1 MKLGAVTRWAVLA
14 GAAAAL
20 LAAGC
25 GGDEGPTREE
35 FTRETNAICKRHTA
49 KIEEAASKVL
59 GGGQLPDPRE
69 FGRLARG
76 TIIPEVKR
84 QFEELRE
91 VEPPEELEEEY
102 REFLATGEDIAAKME
117 RDLTL
122 IMNPANFEE
131 LNRQADELGLSRAC
145 RVGPD

>member
-1 MKLGAVTRWAVLA
+1 MTLRTVTTWATLA

-25 GGDEGPTREE
+25 GGDDGPTREE
-35 FTRETNAICKRHTA
+35 FTREANAICKRHTA

-59 GGGQLPDPRE
+59 GGGQLPNPRE
-69 FGRLARG
+69 FGKLARG
-76 TIIPEVKR
+76 TIIPEVKQ

-91 VEPPEELEEEY
+91 VEPPEDLEDEY
-102 REFLATGEDIAAKME
+102 SEFLDTGEETVAKLE

-131 LNRQADELGLSRAC
+131 LNLQADEVGLSRAC